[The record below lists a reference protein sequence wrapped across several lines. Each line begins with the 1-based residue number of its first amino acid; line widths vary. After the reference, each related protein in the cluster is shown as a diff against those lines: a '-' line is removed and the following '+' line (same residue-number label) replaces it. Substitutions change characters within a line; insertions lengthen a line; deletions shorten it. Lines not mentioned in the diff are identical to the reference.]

1 MKDFYRGENG
11 SRSQIF
17 RKQIFR
23 ICCINLTKL
32 GTVNI
37 MFLYKH
43 QDKGVHKLCFGA
55 FCLSIMLER
64 RKEGDADE

>member
-1 MKDFYRGENG
+1 M
-11 SRSQIF
+11 
-17 RKQIFR
+17 
-23 ICCINLTKL
+23 
-32 GTVNI
+32 NI

-55 FCLSIMLER
+55 FCLSIMLEG